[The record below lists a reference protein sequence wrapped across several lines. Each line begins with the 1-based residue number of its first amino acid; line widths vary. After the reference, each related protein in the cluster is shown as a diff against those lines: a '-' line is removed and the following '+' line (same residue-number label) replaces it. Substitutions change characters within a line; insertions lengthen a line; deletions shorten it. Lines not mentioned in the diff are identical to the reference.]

1 MNRVGGPEVAKVG
14 KKREGASNQ
23 NDFNRVGL
31 LLHTKYLLNLKEVP

>member
-14 KKREGASNQ
+14 KKRECDSNQ
-23 NDFNRVGL
+23 NDFNRVG